1 MAFGARRP
9 GSLSSRTVAWG
20 LVAVGGLSFGLLAAV
35 LVPWQPVPGGAP
47 DPVAA
52 RSVFTQ
58 AEISRA
64 EDYAHTVRLLGWSSL
79 VVSLLVACVLGFTA
93 HGARLLG
100 SRRLPWALTVIG
112 LTAAVLTIGRL
123 ATLPFASLI
132 RHQRLEE
139 GLTNQTLG
147 PWAVDQLKSLGVGVV
162 LTSLALLVLVGCA
175 RKWKT
180 WWPAIAAGLSAAL
193 VVVGSFLYPLLI
205 EPIFNNFEP
214 MPDGSLRDQIF
225 ALADTEGVRIDD
237 VLVADASRRTTTLNA
252 YVSGFGDT
260 RRVVVY
266 DNLVETLPEDQA
278 LSVVAHELA
287 HARHDD
293 VVVGTSLGA
302 AGVVF
307 GVGLAALIVA
317 SRGVRRRA
325 GVGGLADPRVVAL
338 MLALTALG
346 SLASAPIENA
356 ISRRVE
362 TRADVDALRATDD
375 PQAFAEM
382 QKRLALRSLADPTPP
397 PISHF
402 WFGSHPTVL
411 ERVAFAKARQ
421 PDGPTGTP

>member
-20 LVAVGGLSFGLLAAV
+20 LVGVGGVSFVLLAAF

-47 DPVAA
+47 DPVSAQ
-52 RSVFTQ
+52 SVFTE
-58 AEISRA
+58 AEIRRA
-64 EDYAHTVRLLGWSSL
+64 EDYAHTARLLSWSAL
-79 VVSLLVACVLGFTA
+79 AVSLLVACALGFTA
-93 HGARLLG
+93 RGARLLG

-112 LTAAVLTIGRL
+112 LTAAVLTIGRV
-123 ATLPFASLI
+123 ATLPFALLI
-132 RHQRLEE
+132 RHQRLEH

-162 LTSLALLVLVGCA
+162 LSSLALLVLVGCA
-175 RKWKT
+175 RRWQT

-214 MPDGSLRDQIF
+214 MAHGSLRDQIF
-225 ALADTEGVRIDD
+225 ELADTEGVRIDD

-266 DNLVETLPEDQA
+266 DNLVETLPDDQA

-287 HARHDD
+287 HARHND
-293 VVVGTSLGA
+293 VLVGTSLGA
-302 AGVVF
+302 AGAVF
-307 GVGLAALIVA
+307 GVGLAALIVG

-325 GVGGLADPRVVAL
+325 GVAGMADPRVVAL
-338 MLALTALG
+338 VLALTAVG
-346 SLASAPIENA
+346 TLASAPVENG

-375 PQAFAEM
+375 PQAFSDM
-382 QKRLALRSLADPTPP
+382 QRRLALRSLADPTPP
-397 PISHF
+397 PLSQF

-411 ERVAFAKARQ
+411 ERIAISRK
-421 PDGPTGTP
+421 